1 MTVPTGHASLR
12 LPRALESEE
21 CHAAVQA
28 ALAAAMRPL
37 WVGGTVAASVVPLTH
52 ALRRALRT
60 AMSGG
65 MVRRGLEAAESALE
79 GERRGLDAL
88 PAEEALRHGG
98 RVSRLLLVA
107 NDGAERF
114 YRRVERL
121 VVLHAPRVHPCV
133 IECDSP
139 SLGALLYGPGEVT
152 KVVLVE
158 RKAAVVAILRA
169 LARR

>member
-1 MTVPTGHASLR
+1 MIDPTGNAPPR

-28 ALAAAMRPL
+28 ALAAATRPL
-37 WVGGTVAASVVPLTH
+37 WSGGTVAASVVPLTH
-52 ALRRALRT
+52 ALRRALR
-60 AMSGG
+60 ASASSG
-65 MVRRGLEAAESALE
+65 MVRRGLEAAESALDVE
-79 GERRGLDAL
+79 QRGLDAL

-114 YRRVERL
+114 NRRVERL
-121 VVLHAPRVHPCV
+121 VVLHAPRVLPCI

-139 SLGALLYGPGEVT
+139 SLGALLYGPGEVA
-152 KVVLVE
+152 KVVLAE
-158 RKAAVVAILRA
+158 RKTAVVAILQA